1 MTYFTNDVGR
11 IIIALDDRYLYF
23 NRIEPDDNS
32 IPSSS
37 IPLNDLLH
45 DYNGGLKLLTILN
58 LQDEL
63 NLVAGFDSFKTEFF
77 NKSTLF
83 RRVIENHQI
92 VLDKLNERTIILEI
106 EKSGPVS
113 SFNDLLFLT
122 SDEHKFELVSSRATD
137 LLPSEIIEYYGFED
151 NEFWD
156 QIQSNGEFFEMQIEY
171 IKTGEQLFNGL
182 VSILTN
188 EELWNMRKEEIPW
201 QHILDSLL
209 NDNRTKAIGEELVL
223 YLDNVNN
230 FNVEK

>member
-1 MTYFTNDVGR
+1 MTIFTNDVGR

-23 NRIEPDDNS
+23 NSIEPDDNS

-37 IPLNDLLH
+37 IPLNDLLDDH
-45 DYNGGLKLLTILN
+45 NGDMKLLTILN
-58 LQDEL
+58 LQVEL
-63 NLVAGFDSFKTEFF
+63 DLVSDFDSFKKEFF

-92 VLDKLNERTIILEI
+92 VLDRLNERTIILEI
-106 EKSGPVS
+106 EKSGPAS
-113 SFNDLLFLT
+113 SFNLLLFLRC
-122 SDEHKFELVSSRATD
+122 DEHEFELVSSRD
-137 LLPSEIIEYYGFED
+137 PYLLASEIIEYYGFED

-156 QIQSNGEFFEMQIEY
+156 QIQSNGEFFEMGIDY
-171 IKTGEQLFNGL
+171 IKTGEHLYNGV